1 MQTWQLKC
9 KQQHW
14 NAKKNIKYQKIIIIG
29 HLSDEEHNANIS
41 RIEQNV
47 QVGQEWKQNKV
58 LVDQDRSRNAKIKQN
73 VQVGQEWKQNKR
85 FDRSRSK

>member
-14 NAKKNIKYQKIIIIG
+14 NAKKNIKYQKIIIG
-29 HLSDEEHNANIS
+29 HLCDEEHNANIS

-58 LVDQDRSRNAKIKQN
+58 LVDQDQSRNAKIKQN
-73 VQVGQEWKQNKR
+73 VQVGQEWKQKQSVS
-85 FDRSRSK
+85 RSRSK

>member
-14 NAKKNIKYQKIIIIG
+14 NAKKNIKYQKIIIG

-58 LVDQDRSRNAKIKQN
+58 LVDQDQSRNAKIKQN
-73 VQVGQEWKQNKR
+73 VQVGARMKAKQNVDK
-85 FDRSRSK
+85 SRSK